1 MPFPYSLHVP
11 HTMSL
16 LAHLG
21 RDFDGRAKRGFI
33 SEFDCTVD
41 VDYENTENWEI
52 SSITIEQSGWNNEFC
67 VTAKSDP
74 YLWKIVNRALDHDWK
89 DLSARINE
97 MIIEARV
104 DRDGDRGDLLNDL
117 RNEAA

>member
-52 SSITIEQSGWNNEFC
+52 SSITIEQSRWNDEFC

-74 YLWKIVNRALDHDWK
+74 DLWKIVTRALDHDWK
-89 DLSARINE
+89 DLSSRINE
-97 MIIEARV
+97 MILENEAYRE
-104 DRDGDRGDLLNDL
+104 DDHADFLRDQ